1 MIDLQQGDCLDLMKD
16 IPDKSVDMIL
26 CDLPYGTTAN
36 KWDKVIQSDKLWEQY
51 RRIIK
56 PRGAIVLFAS
66 GQFTNK
72 LINSQNDIY
81 RYKWIWVKNRPG
93 NFVNAKN
100 RPMTRYEEICVFSDG
115 ITANTK
121 HLERKMVYNP
131 QGVVEI
137 NQVTKHSDTKFGTM
151 AGKRSSQ
158 TKVTVQKFTN
168 YPDDVLRFD
177 VENKPQHP
185 TQKPVQLLEY
195 LIKTYTHEG
204 ETVLDN
210 CMGSGSTGVACVNT
224 GRNFIGMELDEG
236 YFKVAKER
244 IEKADKSTFAGF

>member
-1 MIDLQQGDCLDLMKD
+1 MIDLQQGDCLELMKG
-16 IPDKSVDMIL
+16 IPDGSVDMIL
-26 CDLPYGTTAN
+26 CDLPYGTTASA
-36 KWDKVIQSDKLWEQY
+36 WDKVIQSDKLWEQY

-56 PRGAIVLFAS
+56 PRSAIVLFAS

-93 NFVNAKN
+93 NFVNANN

-131 QGVVEI
+131 QGLIEVNKVI
-137 NQVTKHSDTKFGTM
+137 KQSDKQFGTM
-151 AGKRSSQ
+151 AGKRPSQ
-158 TKVTVQKFTN
+158 TRVMFQKFTN
-168 YPDDVLRFD
+168 YPSDVLSFD
-177 VENKPQHP
+177 VAKNPQHP
-185 TQKPVQLLEY
+185 TQKPVALLEY

-210 CMGSGSTGVACVNT
+210 CMGSGSAGVACVNT
-224 GRNFIGMELDEG
+224 GRGFIGMELEDK
-236 YFKVAKER
+236 YFKIAEQR
-244 IEKADKSTFAGF
+244 IMGEK